1 MSLDGFSLKPLIDE
15 LNEKIAGGRIDRIC
29 QPNKQDVYFYIRQ
42 PRQTHI
48 LYLSINPQNPMVNI
62 TPVQPENPPEPPV
75 FCMVL
80 RKQLEGGRIASISQ
94 YGLDRMA
101 LIDIDT
107 LGPKGVIITKTLVAE
122 LMGKYSNLI
131 LMQDGTI
138 IDAFRKVG
146 ENNNRVRTVLPG
158 HQYELPPVQ
167 DKLNILNANSEDFI
181 ERVKKYKEGTL
192 YQAILASALGFG
204 PVSVQEVIYLAGL
217 YDDLLIKE
225 MDNSDFQSLQK
236 AIDEIKSCYLQKEFS
251 PTLVLDKKQKIK
263 AMTPF
268 ALHIFLENKFT
279 VQTFD
284 TMNDLMEQSKSFVNS
299 NKIPEKDTYL
309 KIIHNEINRLVKKE
323 KILAEEFSKA
333 QKAEKQKIKADNL
346 MTYQYQFTDHKDKEI
361 SVPNIY
367 DENGALIKIT
377 LDTKLTLIQNAQAY
391 YKKYD
396 KLKRSQEM
404 LQIQIKQCHR
414 DKNYA
419 QSIEAALDTVN
430 TFSDIEDIKQEMIK
444 AGFIPPDTK
453 KKASVAPSKPYK
465 FKLPNDMTL
474 YVGKNNYQNDKL
486 TFKVAHNDDIWL
498 HTKDIPGSHVII
510 DTKGDEIDEDTIF
523 LAAQIAGYFSK
534 ARNSSKIPVDYVQR
548 KYVKKPSGAK
558 PGFVIFT
565 NNKTLYVTPDEEQ
578 IQSIINYDLN
588 KK

>member
-29 QPNKQDVYFYIRQ
+29 QPNRQDVYFYVRQ
-42 PRQTHI
+42 PGQTHI

-62 TPVQPENPPEPPV
+62 TDIQPENPPEPPV

-80 RKQLEGGRIASISQ
+80 RKQLEGGRIASVSQ
-94 YGLDRMA
+94 YGLDRMV

-131 LMQDGTI
+131 LTQDGTI
-138 IDAFRKVG
+138 VDAFRKVG
-146 ENNNRVRTVLPG
+146 ENNNRVRTILPG

-167 DKLNILNANSEDFI
+167 DKINILHTSADKFI
-181 ERVKKYKEGTL
+181 ERIKIYQEATL
-192 YQAILASALGFG
+192 YQAVLASALGFG
-204 PVSVQEVIYLAGL
+204 PVTVREIIYLAGL
-217 YDDLLIKE
+217 YDDLPVKKME
-225 MDNSDFQSLQK
+225 DSDFKSLQD
-236 AIDEIKSCYLQKEFS
+236 AIEEIKNCYAQKEFL
-251 PTLVLDKKQKIK
+251 PVLILDEKQKIK

-268 ALHIFLENKFT
+268 PLHIFPQDKFT
-279 VQTFD
+279 VRTFAN
-284 TMNDLMEQSKSFVNS
+284 MNELMEFSKKFTNS
-299 NKIPEKDTYL
+299 NKIPEKEAYL
-309 KIIHNEINRLVKKE
+309 KIIHTEINRLAKKE
-323 KILAEEFSKA
+323 KILAEEFAKA

-346 MTYQYQFTDHKDKEI
+346 MTYQYQFVDHKDREI
-361 SVPNIY
+361 SVPDIY
-367 DENGALIKIT
+367 DENGGMIKIA

-404 LQIQIKQCHR
+404 LQIQIKHCRR
-414 DKNYA
+414 DNDYA
-419 QSIEAALDTVN
+419 RSIEAALDTAV
-430 TFSDIEDIKQEMIK
+430 TLADVEDIKQEMIK
-444 AGFIPPDTK
+444 AGFMPPETK

-465 FKLPNDMTL
+465 FSLPNNMIL

-486 TFKVAHNDDIWL
+486 TFKTAHNDDIWL
-498 HTKDIPGSHVII
+498 HTKDIPGSHVIL
-510 DTKGDEIDEDTIF
+510 DTQGDEADENTLI
-523 LAAQIAGYFSK
+523 LAAQIAAYFSK
-534 ARNSSKIPVDYVQR
+534 ARTSSKVPVDYVPV

-565 NNKTLYVTPDEEQ
+565 NNKTLYVTPDMTQ
-578 IQSIINYDLN
+578 IEPVISHDLN